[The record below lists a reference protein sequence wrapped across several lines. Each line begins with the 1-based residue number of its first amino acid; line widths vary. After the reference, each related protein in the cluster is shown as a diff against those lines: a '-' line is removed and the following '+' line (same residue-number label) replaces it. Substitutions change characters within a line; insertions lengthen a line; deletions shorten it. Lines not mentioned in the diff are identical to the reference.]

1 MTRRSIVMFLLLT
14 LLGASPAF
22 PQQASQ
28 SPAATHAPAEG
39 LPTYPNTAQGLERQM
54 KDMLKL
60 AKHNKN
66 PQALAA
72 YAKSLV
78 LPDADNWFNS
88 VFGDAR
94 GPAFAAASERE
105 RSQIEL
111 SAPDTLASLQKQDL
125 TYVEAVRFDD
135 SCNDRASATEYPF
148 LLLRQRPEPLYDVR
162 FTDDQDGEFVW
173 AYFAYVDGAFRYIGS
188 LQKKRAKT
196 SYERGAPQP
205 VDDSSTTEPAA
216 DAENENMD
224 VVHVAQKAQQEKLIH
239 QELPDYPRA
248 AKSHGIAGE
257 VILHAIIAKDG
268 SVRDLDLNEGAC
280 ALAVPAMNAVKK
292 WRYKPTLVKGEPV
305 EVETT
310 ISVEFTLGNP
320 HTGH

>member
-1 MTRRSIVMFLLLT
+1 MTLCSIVMFSLLT
-14 LLGASPAF
+14 LPAATPAF
-22 PQQASQ
+22 PQQTSR
-28 SPAATHAPAEG
+28 PPAPAESV
-39 LPTYPNTAQGLERQM
+39 PSYPNTAQGLEKQM

-72 YAKSLV
+72 YAKSLE
-78 LPDADNWFNS
+78 LPEADNWFNS

-94 GPAFAAASERE
+94 GAAFAAASERE

-111 SAPDTLASLQKQDL
+111 STPDTLASLHKQDL
-125 TYVEAVRFDD
+125 TYVEAIRFDD

-162 FTDDQDGEFVW
+162 FTDDQGGEFVW
-173 AYFAYVDGAFRYIGS
+173 AYFAYVDGAFRYIGT

-205 VDDSSTTEPAA
+205 VDEASTAEPAA
-216 DAENENMD
+216 DAENETK
-224 VVHVAQKAQQEKLIH
+224 VLVQVAQKSQQEKLIH
-239 QELPDYPRA
+239 QELPDYPRE
-248 AKSHGIAGE
+248 AKSHGIQGE

-280 ALAVPAMNAVKK
+280 ALAVPALKAVKK
-292 WRYKPTLVKGEPV
+292 WRYKPTLVKGESV
-305 EVETT
+305 EVDTT
-310 ISVEFTLGNP
+310 ISVQFTLGNP

>member
-1 MTRRSIVMFLLLT
+1 MFLLLT
-14 LLGASPAF
+14 FMGATPSS
-22 PQQASQ
+22 PQQTSQ
-28 SPAATHAPAEG
+28 PLPATNAPAESV
-39 LPTYPNTAQGLERQM
+39 PTYPNTVQGLEKQM
-54 KDMLKL
+54 REMLKL

-72 YAKSLV
+72 YAKSLA
-78 LPDADNWFNS
+78 LPDPDTWFNS

-105 RSQIEL
+105 RTQIGL

-148 LLLRQRPEPLYDVR
+148 LLLRQRPEPLYEVR
-162 FTDDQDGEFVW
+162 FTDGRGGEFVW
-173 AYFAYVDGAFRYIGS
+173 AYFAYVDGAFRYIGT

-205 VDDSSTTEPAA
+205 VDEPSAAEPAA
-216 DAENENMD
+216 SDENENKS
-224 VVHVAQKAQQEKLIH
+224 VVHVSQKAQQEKLIH
-239 QELPDYPRA
+239 QELPDYPRNA
-248 AKSHGIAGE
+248 RSHGIQGE

-280 ALAVPAMNAVKK
+280 ALAVPALKAVKS
-292 WRYKPTLVKGEPV
+292 WQYKPTLVKGAPV
-305 EVETT
+305 EVDTT